1 MDYREYPPPDVLRP
15 LLKAAWT
22 LETGGAASDWFTHV
36 ATPDGCIEVI
46 RRIEGRSIWGEEQP
60 PCFVAGL
67 NTAPVE
73 LRLGGRARFLGL
85 RFRPWAWNRFG
96 DIPSP
101 RLLDR
106 WAPLDL
112 GAAPVSPESA
122 FALVPPTLVD
132 AETAAL
138 GDAILASSTVHELAE
153 RSGLPPRRLQRWFER
168 EIGVPP
174 RTYLRLLR
182 FQESFAGL
190 AGADGGLADHA
201 AAHGFADQAHMA
213 REYRSMAGVPASRA
227 RTGSRPPFL

>member
-1 MDYREYPPPDVLRP
+1 MDYREYPPPHVLRA

-22 LETGGAASDWFTHV
+22 LETGGAASDWFRHF
-36 ATPDGCIEVI
+36 ATPDGCIELI
-46 RRIEGRSIWGEEQP
+46 WRLGGRSSWGEEQP

-73 LRLGGRARFLGL
+73 LRLGGGARFLGL

-96 DIPSP
+96 DMPSP

-112 GAAPVSPESA
+112 GAAPQSPEEA
-122 FALVPPTLVD
+122 FALVAPTLLD
-132 AETAAL
+132 AGTAAL
-138 GDAILASSTVHELAE
+138 GDAILASSSAHKLAE
-153 RSGLPPRRLQRWFER
+153 RSGRPVRWLQRWFER
-168 EIGVPP
+168 EIGLPP

-182 FQESFAGL
+182 FQESFASL

-227 RTGSRPPFL
+227 RTGSQPPFI